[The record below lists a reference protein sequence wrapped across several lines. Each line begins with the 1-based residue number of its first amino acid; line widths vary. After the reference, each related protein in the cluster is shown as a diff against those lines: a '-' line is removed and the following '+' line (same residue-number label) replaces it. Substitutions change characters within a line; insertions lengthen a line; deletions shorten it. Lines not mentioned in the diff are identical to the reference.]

1 MPSQVFDFE
10 GSKGYKLSGR
20 IEGPDSPH
28 AWAIFSHC
36 FTCGKDSLAATRT
49 TRALARRGV
58 GVLRFDF
65 AGLGS
70 SQGTF
75 GESTFAADVADLVAA
90 GRAMAEIGKEPS
102 LLIGHSLG
110 GAASLMAAGLMPN
123 IRAVVTIGA
132 PYDLKHVLHQFD
144 PAGLKKIEANGE
156 AEVHLAGRPFF
167 VRKDLV
173 DALRENNLHSH
184 ISALKRPLLVMH
196 APGDDTVRVE
206 NASHIFAAAK
216 HPKSFVSLDDA
227 DHLLTQRHDADYVAE
242 LITAWSSRYLP
253 MLDDES

>member
-1 MPSQVFDFE
+1 MASQVFDFE
-10 GSKGYKLSGR
+10 GAKGYRLSGR
-20 IEGPDSPH
+20 IEGPEAPR
-28 AWAIFSHC
+28 AWAIFAHC

-49 TRALARRGV
+49 TRALSTRGV

-65 AGLGS
+65 AGLGA
-70 SQGTF
+70 SQGKF
-75 GESTFAADVADLVAA
+75 GDSTFAADVADLIAA
-90 GRAMAEIGKEPS
+90 GQAMTAAGKEPS

-110 GAASLMAAGLMPN
+110 GAASLMAAGMMPN

-144 PAGLKKIEANGE
+144 PAGLEKIEADGE

-173 DALRENNLHSH
+173 DALREHDLRSH
-184 ISALKRPLLVMH
+184 IADLKRPLLVMH
-196 APGDDTVRVE
+196 APGDRTVQVE
-206 NASHIFAAAK
+206 NAAHIFTTAK

-227 DHLLTQRHDADYVAE
+227 DHLLTQRRDADYVAE

-253 MLDDES
+253 MTDEAR